1 MSYST
6 SKEII
11 SAIGKLMLAILTAKF
26 NEKLQQNFFNYNID
40 FHNIQCPDTDVFV
53 QQIWL

>member
-1 MSYST
+1 MSYAT

-11 SAIGKLMLAILTAKF
+11 SAIGKLVLAILTAKF
-26 NEKLQQNFFNYNID
+26 NEELWQKFFCYNID

>member
-11 SAIGKLMLAILTAKF
+11 SAIGKLVLAILTAKF
-26 NEKLQQNFFNYNID
+26 NEELWQKFFSYNID
-40 FHNIQCPDTDVFV
+40 FHNTDVFV
-53 QQIWL
+53 